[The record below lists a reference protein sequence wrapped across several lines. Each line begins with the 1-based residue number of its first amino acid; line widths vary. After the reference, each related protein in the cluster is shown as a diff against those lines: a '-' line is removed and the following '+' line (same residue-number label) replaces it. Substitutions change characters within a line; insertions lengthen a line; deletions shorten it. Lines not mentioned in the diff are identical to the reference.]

1 MNRRQYLALTGV
13 TTGALAG
20 CLSGSDDETD
30 DDAGDANGAETED
43 WPSGNELGA
52 DPGAYPKYEVG
63 GETVPLVPVA
73 DTYDWY
79 EQGALFL
86 DATDETQ
93 HEHVRIEGS
102 KLSPPNQPEFDH
114 PTEGLEADRL
124 IVTYCVCPHT
134 LAGARGAELVADGFE
149 HVYAIDEGLE
159 GWRDEGYPLAGSEA
173 SVDLASYTVAG
184 RTDPASAG
192 EQVWLEA
199 PETGQRY
206 AGRID
211 DDGRFELS
219 FEFADV
225 DDDTVV
231 RLDLPDGS
239 VERPLGELAA
249 QETEF

>member
-13 TTGALAG
+13 TAGTLAG
-20 CLSGSDDETD
+20 CLSGSDDESD
-30 DDAGDANGAETED
+30 DENGAETD
-43 WPSGNELGA
+43 DVPSGDELEA
-52 DPGAYPKYEVG
+52 DPGAYPTYDVDDEA
-63 GETVPLVPVA
+63 VPLVPVTDA
-73 DTYDWY
+73 YDWY

-93 HEHVRIEGS
+93 HDHMRIEGS

-114 PTEGLEADRL
+114 PTATLDADRL

-134 LAGARGAELVADGFE
+134 LAGARGAELLADGFE

-173 SVDLASYTVAG
+173 SVDLASYTVSG

-219 FEFADV
+219 FEFANV

-231 RLDLPDGS
+231 RLDLPDGR

-249 QETEF
+249 EEIEF